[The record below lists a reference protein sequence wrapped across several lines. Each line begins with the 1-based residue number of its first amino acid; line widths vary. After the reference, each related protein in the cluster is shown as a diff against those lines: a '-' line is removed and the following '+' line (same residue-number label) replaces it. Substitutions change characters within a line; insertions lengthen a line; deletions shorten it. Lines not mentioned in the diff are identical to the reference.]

1 MPIWHFL
8 RQLERCSMR
17 KYIIAG
23 GVLIATLAFSGCG
36 AVPDGTIA
44 WEQQSAD
51 SVVIENNHVK
61 GELVE
66 NTVNIDADIEGIDKT
81 DWKEYSVN
89 VRKFEEDETMQISH
103 ILLGD
108 DFYLKR
114 AYESAASAVSDGSL
128 VYNYEAG
135 DGTKSV
141 TVGSGRISLNSSKA
155 IEQQYSSYFNPN
167 GKILEDD
174 ALKEIFP
181 KEYIDGV
188 DRQESIN
195 QFKKLCEDMSIRISD
210 NIRIYAL
217 DKDSANN
224 VRKENEWLGRDKNGE
239 YKPDVTAEDEVYCI
253 IAPLQIEG
261 VELPVSNTS
270 SSTGSSSASVVMAII
285 GRNGLS
291 YFTATGLYE
300 TKDEKEVT
308 EIHNINE
315 VLDYIK
321 TNYQYLEGQNQKITF
336 SNIELKYIARYYITD
351 NLYKIIPTYVCTKDT
366 TIVSEKDGERTER
379 VNTEHLYI
387 DAQNLTSFSGR

>member
-108 DFYLKR
+108 DFYLKK

-167 GKILEDD
+167 E
-174 ALKEIFP
+174 EIFP

-195 QFKKLCEDMSIRISD
+195 QFKKLCEDMSIGISD